1 MTKTETSREQMERL
15 QRLRETYGDASS
27 SSSSSAK

>member
-15 QRLRETYGDASS
+15 KKLKDTYGDASC
-27 SSSSSAK
+27 K

>member
-15 QRLRETYGDASS
+15 KQLRETYGDASC
-27 SSSSSAK
+27 K